1 MTVIGLDLSL
11 TSTGVA
17 IARGG
22 RIVETLAI
30 KSSGKKTDG
39 LPEMERRLYDIINRI
54 RGQVDRHDPTFAVIE
69 APSFGSKFGSTD
81 ERAGLRWGVIHMLAT
96 RSIAIAQVSPKSRAK
111 YGTGNGNA
119 KKLEV
124 LTAVRG
130 NYAHCDLTIRTD
142 DEADALILAAMGSR
156 HLGQPVELVLP
167 DGALE
172 SMEKVQWP

>member
-17 IARGG
+17 IAKGG
-22 RIVETLAI
+22 RIIETQAI

-39 LPEMERRLYDIINRI
+39 IPETERRLRDIVNRL
-54 RGQVDRHDPTFAVIE
+54 RAVVDRYNPELAVIE

-81 ERAGLRWGVIHMLAT
+81 ERAGLRWGVIHMLTNRGAV
-96 RSIAIAQVSPKSRAK
+96 IVQVSPKSRAK
-111 YGTGNGNA
+111 YGTGDGNA

-124 LTAVRG
+124 LNAVRG
-130 NYAHCDLTIRTD
+130 NYANQDLLIRTD